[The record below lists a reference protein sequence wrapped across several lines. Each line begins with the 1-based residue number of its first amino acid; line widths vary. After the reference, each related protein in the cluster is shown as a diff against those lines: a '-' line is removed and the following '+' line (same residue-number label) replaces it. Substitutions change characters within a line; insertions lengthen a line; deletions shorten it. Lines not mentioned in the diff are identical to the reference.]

1 MLGKIKKTYKEIYGE
16 INEIAEH
23 YGYYPQS
30 RQLIEEMAE
39 LTVAINKEWRLMN
52 EDSDDGEIKDARM
65 HIAEEMADVQIMILQ
80 ISHLLQC
87 RAHMNEIMVEKLD
100 RQISR
105 IREKEEHVH
114 KRG

>member
-1 MLGKIKKTYKEIYGE
+1 MGGKRYKEIYGK

-52 EDSDDGEIKDARM
+52 EDADSGEIKDARM

-87 RAHMNEIMVEKLD
+87 GEHINKIMTEKLD
-100 RQISR
+100 RQMER
-105 IREKEEHVH
+105 IRKENEQ
-114 KRG
+114 RNLL